1 MDPHRVERVSIALK
15 EELAELVGYE
25 LEDPRLEQVRVEDV
39 RVAPDGKHA
48 LVLVTAPGAGKE
60 QKAALAALMGAS
72 NYLRREVAARL
83 QLFHVPDLR
92 FEVSRDP
99 EEVARIERLFKRAE
113 KQHRKVASSLEKK
126 S

>member
-1 MDPHRVERVSIALK
+1 MDAHRVERISIALK

-25 LEDPRLEQVRVEDV
+25 LEDPRLDLVRVDDV

-48 LVLVTAPGAGKE
+48 LVLVTVPGAEPE

-72 NYLRREVAARL
+72 NYLRGELSFRL
-83 QLFHVPDLR
+83 QIYHIPDLR

-99 EEVARIERLFKRAE
+99 KELARIERLFKRAE
-113 KQHRKVASSLEKK
+113 KQHRKFASSLEKY

>member
-1 MDPHRVERVSIALK
+1 MDAHRVERISIALK

-48 LVLVTAPGAGKE
+48 LVLVTVPGVEKE

-72 NYLRREVAARL
+72 NHLRRELAARL

-99 EEVARIERLFKRAE
+99 DEVARIERLFKRAE
-113 KQHRKVASSLEKK
+113 KQHRKVASSLEKN

>member
-1 MDPHRVERVSIALK
+1 MDAHRIERISIALK

-25 LEDPRLEQVRVEDV
+25 LEDPRLEPVRLDDV

-48 LVLVTAPGAGKE
+48 LVLVTVPGTEQE

-72 NYLRREVAARL
+72 NYLRRQVAARL
-83 QLFHVPDLR
+83 QLYHVPDFH

-99 EEVARIERLFKRAE
+99 EEVARIDRLFKRAE
-113 KQHRKVASSLEKK
+113 KQHRKVESSLEK
-126 S
+126 SS